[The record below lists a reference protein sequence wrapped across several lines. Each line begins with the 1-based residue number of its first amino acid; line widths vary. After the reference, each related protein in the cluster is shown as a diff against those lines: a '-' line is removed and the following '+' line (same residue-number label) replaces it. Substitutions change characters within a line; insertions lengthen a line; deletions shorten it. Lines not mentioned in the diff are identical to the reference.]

1 MTLRMTR
8 QRLLILHE
16 LMKLKTHPT
25 AYELHAIVK
34 RSMPQISL
42 GTVYRNLEQ
51 LSTSGRIQRLAFG
64 SGKRRYDGNTD
75 AHPHLCCLECGRVDD
90 LPDEHEIEHALDAML
105 GEVCGYCVTGMSIE
119 IYGICPTCKAH
130 EIQKTKTKMIRR

>member
-34 RSMPQISL
+34 RSIPQISL

-51 LSTSGRIQRLAFG
+51 LSASGRIQRLAFG
-64 SGKRRYDGNTD
+64 SGKRRYDGNAE
-75 AHPHLCCLECGRVDD
+75 AHHHLCCLGCGRVDD
-90 LPDEHEIEHALDAML
+90 LPSEHEIEHALDTML
-105 GEVCGYCVTGMSIE
+105 GEVCGYRVTGVSIE
-119 IYGICPTCKAH
+119 IYGICPACQARKN
-130 EIQKTKTKMIRR
+130 QKTKSNMIRR